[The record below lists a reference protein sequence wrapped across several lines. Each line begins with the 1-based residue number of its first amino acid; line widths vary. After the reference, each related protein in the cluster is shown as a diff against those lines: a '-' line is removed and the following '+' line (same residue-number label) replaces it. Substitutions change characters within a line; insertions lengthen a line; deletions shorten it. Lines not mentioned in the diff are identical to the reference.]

1 MGAGPTAVPTGDP
14 LDQARHLYRQR
25 AWADAFQAFSGAD
38 RQRPLEAEDLELL
51 AMAAYLVGGDEDYLR
66 ALERAHYAH
75 LQAGQGARAVRCAF
89 WLGFRLLMRSEV
101 GRATGWL
108 GRAERLLKDEA
119 RECAERGYLLLP
131 VVEQRL
137 EAGDFEAA

>member
-75 LQAGQGARAVRCAF
+75 LQAGPRCACRP
-89 WLGFRLLMRSEV
+89 LRVLARLSP
-101 GRATGWL
+101 AH
-108 GRAERLLKDEA
+108 A
-119 RECAERGYLLLP
+119 
-131 VVEQRL
+131 Q
-137 EAGDFEAA
+137 